1 MSTTTLTIRIDEQT
15 KKRLDRLA
23 KSTSRSKSY
32 LVVNAIEEYLSI
44 NEWQIQELVKTIEK
58 ADSPNAKFVAHEK
71 VAEWLDSWGSANE
84 LEPPKCK

>member
-15 KKRLDRLA
+15 KERLDRLA

-32 LVVNAIEEYLSI
+32 LVANAIEEYLSI

-58 ADSPNAKFVAHEK
+58 ADSADAKFVDHEK
-71 VAEWLDSWGSANE
+71 IAEWLDSWGTENE
-84 LEPPKCK
+84 LEPPECR